1 MLTFFDGLISPSN
14 EKDVPCVYLTMNTL
28 SILGESRG
36 VTREWHAEGDARA
49 RGGIAARSRALS
61 RLASLARNGELLA
74 DYVHTSLHDP
84 GWVVRI
90 VSILRGIPVNRPLPH
105 QDPPE
110 VGTVK
115 TT

>member
-1 MLTFFDGLISPSN
+1 MSGTRK
-14 EKDVPCVYLTMNTL
+14 E
-28 SILGESRG
+28 
-36 VTREWHAEGDARA
+36 TREREAALPL
-49 RGGIAARSRALS
+49 ARSRALS
-61 RLASLARNGELLA
+61 RLASLARNGELHA